1 MQILFLIEKECDRVF
16 LLKFSPLFLIIV
28 FVSFFLISYINWSRN
43 RIVADIITI
52 PIMKL
57 VVALSALM

>member
-1 MQILFLIEKECDRVF
+1 MQILFLIEKECDRLF
-16 LLKFSPLFLIIV
+16 LLKFPPLFLIIV